1 MSLSSSLRALQIRR
15 SRLCGP
21 RCNALHA
28 LAEATSLPEYPSLAL
43 ILVEGVRGCLVH
55 LPGPSLA
62 PLPPWGTG
70 GSVAAPG
77 RHREGPGR
85 GESRPPYQGQ
95 PPPSLRHGGW
105 NWPSPHKPGGWET
118 LLASLAP
125 TAVNSADDG
134 SLAPSAI
141 ATLSL
146 RTDWEGAY
154 PRDQTDQ
161 TPSLLDTTR
170 TLQAK

>member
-105 NWPSPHKPGGWET
+105 SWP
-118 LLASLAP
+118 ASMNFYNP
-125 TAVNSADDG
+125 QPCKGHITVVG
-134 SLAPSAI
+134 
-141 ATLSL
+141 
-146 RTDWEGAY
+146 
-154 PRDQTDQ
+154 DQTGY
-161 TPSLLDTTR
+161 LMFVR
-170 TLQAK
+170 